1 MEFLTNV
8 VLKSKKFSIDTFD
21 KYQPGFRTYNVC
33 MIITVCK
40 WNGHMSN
47 IKKYMLYVFD
57 EYSRVFFFLDYLLS
71 LYAYICIVN
80 LFLALN
86 VYR

>member
-8 VLKSKKFSIDTFD
+8 VLKVKQFSIDTFD
-21 KYQPGFRTYNVC
+21 KYLPIFWTYNVC

-40 WNGHMSN
+40 WAHV
-47 IKKYMLYVFD
+47 KHKTKYMLYVFD
-57 EYSRVFFFLDYLLS
+57 EYSWNFSVDYLLS
-71 LYAYICIVN
+71 LYAYICVVN
-80 LFLALN
+80 LFLALQ